1 MPTMATTTKKTTMLN
16 EGRLNPRLPKV
27 APETSINNNNNN
39 NDFCTCIVMR
49 KMYCPANYGSG
60 REEL

>member
-1 MPTMATTTKKTTMLN
+1 MPTTTTKKTTMLN

-27 APETSINNNNNN
+27 APETSNN

-49 KMYCPANYGSG
+49 KIYCPANYGRGSRMEG
-60 REEL
+60 V